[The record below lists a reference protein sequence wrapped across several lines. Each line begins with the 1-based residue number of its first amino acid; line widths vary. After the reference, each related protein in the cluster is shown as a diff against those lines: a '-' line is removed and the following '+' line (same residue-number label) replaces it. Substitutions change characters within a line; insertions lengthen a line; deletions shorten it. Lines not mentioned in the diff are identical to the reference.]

1 MSDFTLV
8 IGNKNYSSWSLRA
21 WIWMRHLDLEFDE
34 FPVSLYTEAMSD
46 QLAPYFSN
54 CKVPVLLHNGLEIWD
69 SLAIL
74 EYLVSLFPKQ
84 GLPADLKARAVARS
98 LCSEMHS
105 SFVAL
110 RNELPM
116 NCRREPSPLLL
127 SSDCIAD
134 IDRIQ
139 ALWQHAEKY
148 SEGGDDWL
156 FGNFGIVDA
165 MYAPVALRFHR
176 YQVPLSDPASA
187 YVNRLLNHP
196 AMTEWVTAARAET
209 TVIEQ
214 EER

>member
-1 MSDFTLV
+1 MSEFTLV

-21 WIWMRHLDLEFDE
+21 WLWMKHLGLKFDE
-34 FPVSLYTEAMSD
+34 IQVSLYTETMCD

-54 CKVPVLLHNGLEIWD
+54 CKVPVLQHDGNEIWD

-74 EYLVSLFPKQ
+74 EYLVSLFPEQ
-84 GLPADLKARAVARS
+84 GLPTNLKARAVARS

-127 SSDCIAD
+127 SDASISD
-134 IDRIQ
+134 IDRVQ
-139 ALWQHAEKY
+139 ALWDYAGKY
-148 SEGGDDWL
+148 SESDENWL
-156 FGNFGIVDA
+156 FGDFSIADA
-165 MYAPVALRFHR
+165 MYAPVVLRFHR
-176 YQVPLSDPASA
+176 YQVPLGDTASA
-187 YVNRLLNHP
+187 YVDRLLNHQ
-196 AMTEWVTAARAET
+196 AMIEWVAAARAET
-209 TVIEQ
+209 EVIEQ

>member
-1 MSDFTLV
+1 MSEFTLV

-21 WIWMRHLDLEFDE
+21 WLWMRHLGLEFDE
-34 FPVSLYTEAMSD
+34 IPIALYTEAMSG

-54 CKVPVLLHNGLEIWD
+54 TKVPVLIHDGQEIWD

-74 EYLVSLFPKQ
+74 EYLVSLFPEQ
-84 GLPADLKARAVARS
+84 GLPTDLKARAVARS

-127 SSDCIAD
+127 SDTCIAD
-134 IDRIQ
+134 IDRVQ
-139 ALWQHAEKY
+139 ALWNYAGQY
-148 SEGGDDWL
+148 SEGDANWL
-156 FGNFGIVDA
+156 FGNFSIADA
-165 MYAPVALRFHR
+165 MYAPVVLRFHR
-176 YQVPLSDPASA
+176 YQVPSSEPASA
-187 YVNRLLNHP
+187 YVDRLLNHP
-196 AMTEWVTAARAET
+196 AMIEWVAAARAET
-209 TVIEQ
+209 AVIEQ